1 MEYYN
6 KSEKLHV
13 QKNWVIAVKAY
24 FDPRYQNPNVM
35 NIRNFLVANLTEH
48 KEDNTD
54 IYDKSQKIVW

>member
-1 MEYYN
+1 
-6 KSEKLHV
+6 
-13 QKNWVIAVKAY
+13 VKAY

-54 IYDKSQKIVW
+54 IYDKSQKIV